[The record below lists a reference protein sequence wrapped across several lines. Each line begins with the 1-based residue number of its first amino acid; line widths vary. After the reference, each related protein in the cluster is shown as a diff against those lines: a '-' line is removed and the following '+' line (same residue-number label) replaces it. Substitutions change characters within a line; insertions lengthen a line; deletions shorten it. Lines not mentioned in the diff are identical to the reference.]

1 MTLPAALPRSAPSRF
16 GWRDL
21 GLWSGAAALV
31 LGAHVAVAYAVQ
43 DFSMANEADGGPP
56 PAQTIDVMPMVV
68 MPAVEEQVAALDA
81 LTPDQTEP
89 TPATETTPEE
99 PADKTV
105 PVVDRPDTVPPD
117 ETEPNRTEAAEQA
130 DPPDALAPDETDPA
144 RTDVVREVDQPPL
157 DEVVPDIVQAIAPEV
172 IIPVPRP
179 KPVEIA
185 KAEKRPAAD
194 KAKKPVADKAKKPV
208 DKPKPR
214 PRKAKAS
221 PSRTVTVAS
230 ANAPSAA
237 RTAAPQSAQSGSRSG
252 DAAKWKSRLTSWINR
267 HKRYPSAARA
277 RRSEGTVTVAF
288 NVDLSG
294 HVTSVRITGSS
305 GDADLDRSA
314 LDMLRGATVPAP
326 PQGVSSLVRL
336 PLGYTLRD

>member
-1 MTLPAALPRSAPSRF
+1 MTLPAALRGATPFRF

-31 LGAHVAVAYAVQ
+31 LGVHVAAAYGVRN
-43 DFSMANEADGGPP
+43 FNMTSEADGGPP

-68 MPAVEEQVAALDA
+68 MPAVEEQVATLDV
-81 LTPDQTEP
+81 LTPDQSEPAPDTEI
-89 TPATETTPEE
+89 APEE
-99 PADKTV
+99 PADETV
-105 PVVDRPDTVPPD
+105 PVVDRPDMVPPD
-117 ETEPNRTEAAEQA
+117 ETDPTRTEAAEQTA
-130 DPPDALAPDETDPA
+130 APDAIAPDETDPA
-144 RTDVVREVDQPPL
+144 QTDAVPEADQPPL
-157 DEVVPDIVQAIAPEV
+157 DEVVPDIVQATAPEV
-172 IIPVPRP
+172 VIPLPQP

-185 KAEKRPAAD
+185 KEKKRPAPD
-194 KAKKPVADKAKKPV
+194 KAQKPVVEKVKKPV

-214 PRKAKAS
+214 PRKDKAP

-230 ANAPSAA
+230 ADAPPAA
-237 RTAAPQSAQSGSRSG
+237 RTAAPTSAQSASSSG
-252 DAAKWKSRLTSWINR
+252 GVSKWKSRLRSWINR
-267 HKRYPSAARA
+267 HKRYPSAAKA

-294 HVTSVRITGSS
+294 RVTSVRIIGSS

-326 PQGVSSLVRL
+326 PEGVNSLVRL

>member
-1 MTLPAALPRSAPSRF
+1 MTLPAAFPGAAPSRF

-43 DFSMANEADGGPP
+43 DFSMVNEADGGPP

-81 LTPDQTEP
+81 QTPDQTEP
-89 TPATETTPEE
+89 TPATEISPEE
-99 PADKTV
+99 PADKTG
-105 PVVDRPDTVPPD
+105 PVVDRPDMVPPD
-117 ETEPNRTEAAEQA
+117 ETEPTRAETAEQA
-130 DPPDALAPDETDPA
+130 DPPGALAPEETDPA
-144 RTDVVREVDQPPL
+144 RTDVVHEADQPPL
-157 DEVVPDIVQAIAPEV
+157 DEVVPDIVQAVAPDV
-172 IIPVPRP
+172 VIPVPQP

-185 KAEKRPAAD
+185 KEKKR
-194 KAKKPVADKAKKPV
+194 PVADKAKKPV
-208 DKPKPR
+208 DKTKPR
-214 PRKAKAS
+214 PRKEKAS

-230 ANAPSAA
+230 ADAPSAA
-237 RTAAPQSAQSGSRSG
+237 STAAPKSAQPALRSG

-277 RRSEGTVTVAF
+277 RRSVGTVNVAF
-288 NVDLSG
+288 NIDLSG
-294 HVTSVRITGSS
+294 RVTSVRITGSS
-305 GDADLDRSA
+305 GDPDLDRSA

-326 PQGVSSLVRL
+326 PEGVSSLVKL